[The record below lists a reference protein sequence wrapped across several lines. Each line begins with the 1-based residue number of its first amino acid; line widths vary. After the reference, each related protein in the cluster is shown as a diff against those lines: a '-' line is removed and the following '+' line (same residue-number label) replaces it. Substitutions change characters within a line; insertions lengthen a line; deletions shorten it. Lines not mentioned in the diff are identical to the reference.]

1 MKQKLIKLIEEY
13 KKSICNVDRNK
24 ISEETI
30 RTWINE
36 FLKIFGWDVKNINY
50 VLQEN
55 SFKSSEIKT
64 RLEQIGSKHNKPD
77 YTIVNG
83 ENIKT
88 FIDAK
93 KLNVNIFNDK
103 EVAFQIRSYGWS
115 AKVPCAFVSNFE
127 QLVIYDCSFVPNPS
141 QSADIGTL
149 KFTMDEYVENFDK
162 LYEFLN
168 FENVISNHLNEL
180 YKTERIEGT
189 KSLDSNF
196 MNVLSD
202 FRIKLAQSLY
212 ESNKNINL
220 SNSQLNYYTQVI
232 LDRIIFIRIC
242 ESKGIE
248 KNEKLKEFLKEDFWK
263 LFKNSCYM
271 EFYNHYDGAM
281 FDNTDDLMKKINI
294 DNGIFNEFINKLYY
308 PYPYKFD
315 VMPIKVIANIYEEFL
330 SKQLL
335 IENDIVIEKIKSEYI
350 KQNGAIPTP
359 EYLVDKICKETIEI
373 KDKKCIDDIL
383 NVKILDPACGSGVF
397 LVSCFELLSKKVEE
411 FAEDFVIEYKGIR
424 NLTTEIRRKI
434 ITNCLYGIDYDEAAV
449 EVTKMSLALKVI
461 DFREQEQLEKL
472 GAFGSK
478 ILRDI
483 QKNIKLGNSLV
494 GTDNSFPVEEIEKI
508 KPLNI
513 KEITFKEIFESKG
526 GFDYIVGNPPYV
538 ETKYYKEALPLM
550 HHYLSKKYQ
559 SFEGKADLAV
569 LFIERS
575 MQLLNENGKLGYIV
589 QKRWFKTKYG
599 EKIRNIIESEKN
611 LNKIIDFSST
621 NIFEG
626 RTTYVAIIVL
636 SKKKNKSIEYIKI
649 HDEPLKIKTLFEN
662 NIKLDK
668 DYISYEMFNKNGWN
682 MDNFELQ
689 AIKQKLVERYGTIKD
704 IERIKIKDGIQA
716 LWKKIYHIT
725 DYEIDEDYII
735 GKNGFNETV
744 KIEKSIVKPV
754 IYNQEFYAFKKIKP
768 SAFCIFP
775 YKGEKNKDKISLD
788 EIKSK
793 YPLAYKYLMDNEK
806 RIKENVNCNVDNQY
820 WHTFTREHN
829 HEMFLDNKI
838 ILPMTAKDTF
848 ATYITDFPVYMDNS
862 NVWFIT
868 IDKATEKLMKAVT
881 CIINSTIFS
890 TLAKCGANPQR
901 GGYYKFNKQFIEPV
915 PLPINNLKNR
925 ECDEFEKV
933 YDKLI
938 VLQNK
943 YIEASSNQKIYLY
956 DALKKE
962 WDRLDEL
969 SEKIYD
975 LEYEDKKVLS
985 MCQRSE
991 DRIKILKEG

>member
-1 MKQKLIKLIEEY
+1 MKQKLENLIQEY
-13 KKSICNVDRNK
+13 KKFICNADRSK

-36 FLKIFGWDVKNINY
+36 FLKIFGWDVKNTNY

-55 SFKSSEIKT
+55 SFKNNEIKS

-93 KLNVNIFNDK
+93 KLDVNIFKDK
-103 EVAFQIRSYGWS
+103 EVGFQIRSYGWS
-115 AKVPCAFVSNFE
+115 AKVPCAFVTNFE

-141 QSADIGTL
+141 QSADMGTI
-149 KFTMDEYVENFDK
+149 KYTIDEYVENFDK
-162 LYEFLN
+162 LSEFLN

-180 YKTERIEGT
+180 YQTEKIEGT

-196 MNVLSD
+196 MDVLSN
-202 FRIKLAQSLY
+202 FRIKLAQNLY
-212 ESNKNINL
+212 ESNRNINL

-248 KNEKLKEFLKEDFWK
+248 KNERLKEFLQEDFWK
-263 LFKNSCYM
+263 SFKNSCYM
-271 EFYNHYDGAM
+271 EFYNHYDGAI
-281 FDNTDDLMKKINI
+281 FDNTDELMKNI
-294 DNGIFNEFINKLYY
+294 DINNEIFNEFINKLYY

-335 IENDIVIEKIKSEYI
+335 IENDKVIEKVKNEYI

-359 EYLVDKICKETIEI
+359 EYLVDKICKETIDI

-397 LVSCFELLSKKVEE
+397 LVSCFELLSRKVEE
-411 FAEDFVIEYKGIR
+411 FTEDFVIDSNGVR
-424 NLTTEIRRKI
+424 NLTTEIRRRI

-461 DFREQEQLEKL
+461 DFREQESLERL

-478 ILRDI
+478 ILKDI

-494 GTDNSFPVEEIEKI
+494 ETDNNFPIEEIERI

-513 KEITFKEIFESKG
+513 KEIAFKEIFDNKG
-526 GFDYIVGNPPYV
+526 GFDYVIGNPPYV

-550 HHYLSKKYQ
+550 HQYLSEKYL

-575 MQLLNENGKLGYIV
+575 MQLLNEKGKLGYIV

-626 RTTYVAIIVL
+626 RTTYVAIIIL
-636 SKKKNKSIEYIKI
+636 SKEKNNSIEYLKI

-662 NIKLDK
+662 NMKINTDH
-668 DYISYEMFNKNGWN
+668 ISYEMLNKNGWN

-689 AIKQKLVERYGTIKD
+689 NLRKKLADKYGTIKD
-704 IERIKIKDGIQA
+704 IERINIKDGIQA

-725 DYEIDEDYII
+725 NYEIVDDYII
-735 GKNGFNETV
+735 GKNGFDEVV
-744 KIEKSIVKPV
+744 KVEKSITRPV
-754 IYNQEFYAFKKIKP
+754 IYNQEFYAFKEIKP

-788 EIKSK
+788 EIKNN
-793 YPLAYKYLMDNEK
+793 YPLAYKYLKDNEK
-806 RIKENVNCNVDNQY
+806 RIKENVNSRDDNQY

-829 HEMFLDNKI
+829 HEMFCDNKI
-838 ILPMTAKDTF
+838 VIPMTAKDTF

-868 IDKATEKLMKAVT
+868 INESTEKLMKAVT

-901 GGYYKFNKQFIEPV
+901 GGYYKFNKQFIEPI
-915 PLPINNLKNR
+915 PLPIDNIKSE
-925 ECDEFEKV
+925 ECEDFEEI

-938 VLQNK
+938 GLQNK
-943 YIEASSNQKIYLY
+943 YIEASVNQKTYLY
-956 DALKKE
+956 DTLKRE
-962 WDRLDEL
+962 WNKLDEL
-969 SEKIYD
+969 SEKIYNLD
-975 LEYEDKKVLS
+975 DEDKKVLS
-985 MCQRSE
+985 MYQRSE

>member
-1 MKQKLIKLIEEY
+1 MKQKLDNLIKEY
-13 KKSICNVDRNK
+13 KKYIATADRAL

-36 FLKIFGWDVKNINY
+36 LLKIFGWDVKNTSYI
-50 VLQEN
+50 LQEN
-55 SFKSSEIKT
+55 SFKNVEIKS
-64 RLEQIGSKHNKPD
+64 RLEQIGSKHTKPD

-93 KLNVNIFNDK
+93 KLDVNIFEDK

-115 AKVPCAFVSNFE
+115 AKVPCAFVCNFE

-141 QSADIGTL
+141 QSADVGTI
-149 KFTMDEYVENFDK
+149 KYTIDEYLENFDK
-162 LYEFLN
+162 LNEYLN

-180 YKTERIEGT
+180 YKMERIEGT
-189 KSLDSNF
+189 KSLDSSF

-202 FRIKLAQSLY
+202 FRIKLAQNLY
-212 ESNKNINL
+212 ESNKDIKL

-248 KNEKLKEFLKEDFWK
+248 KNEKLKEFLKVDFWD

-281 FDNTDDLMKKINI
+281 FDNTDELMKKINI
-294 DNGIFNEFINKLYY
+294 KNEIFNDFINKLYY

-335 IENDIVIEKIKSEYI
+335 IENDIVVEKMKNEYI

-359 EYLVDKICKETIEI
+359 EYLVEKICKETIDI
-373 KDKKCIDDIL
+373 KDKKSIDDIL
-383 NVKILDPACGSGVF
+383 DVKILDPACGSGIF

-411 FAEDFVIEYKGIR
+411 FAEDFVIENKGIK

-461 DFREQEQLEKL
+461 DFRDQEQLEKL

-478 ILRDI
+478 ILKDI

-494 GTDNSFPVEEIEKI
+494 GTDNEFPIEEIERI

-513 KEITFKEIFESKG
+513 KEIAFKGIFDNKG
-526 GFDYIVGNPPYV
+526 GFDYVVGNPPYV

-550 HHYLSKKYQ
+550 HQYLSEKYH
-559 SFEGKADLAV
+559 SFEGKVDLAV

-575 MQLLNENGKLGYIV
+575 MQLLNSEGRLGYIV

-599 EKIRNIIESEKN
+599 EKIRNIIETEKN
-611 LNKIIDFSST
+611 LNKIIDFTST

-636 SKKKNKSIEYIKI
+636 SKAKNNRIEYLKI
-649 HDEPLKIKTLFEN
+649 YDEPLRIKTLFEN
-662 NIKLDK
+662 NKMIDTKL
-668 DYISYEMFNKNGWN
+668 ISYEMFNKNGWN
-682 MDNFELQ
+682 MDNIEVQRL
-689 AIKQKLVERYGTIKD
+689 KQKLVNKYGTIKD
-704 IERIKIKDGIQA
+704 IKRIKIKDGIQA

-725 DYEIDEDYII
+725 NFEIVDDYVI
-735 GKNGFNETV
+735 GKNGFDEIV
-744 KIEKSIVKPV
+744 KIEKSIVRPV
-754 IYNQEFYAFKKIKP
+754 LYNEEFYAFKKIEP

-775 YKGEKNKDKISLD
+775 YKGENNKEKISLE

-793 YPLAYKYLMDNEK
+793 YPFAYRYLKDNEK
-806 RIKENVNCNVDNQY
+806 RIKENVNYKEDDQY

-829 HEMFLDNKI
+829 HEMYFDNKI
-838 ILPMTAKDTF
+838 VIPMTAKDTF

-868 IDKATEKLMKAVT
+868 IEKSTEKLMKAIT

-915 PLPINNLKNR
+915 PLPIDNLKDE
-925 ECDEFEKV
+925 ECEKFEEL

-938 VLQNK
+938 ALQNK
-943 YIEASSNQKIYLY
+943 YIEASANQKTYLY
-956 DALKKE
+956 DTLKRE
-962 WDRLDEL
+962 WDKLDEL
-969 SEKIYD
+969 SEKIYN
-975 LEYEDKKVLS
+975 LEDEDKKVMS
-985 MCQRSE
+985 MCKRSE